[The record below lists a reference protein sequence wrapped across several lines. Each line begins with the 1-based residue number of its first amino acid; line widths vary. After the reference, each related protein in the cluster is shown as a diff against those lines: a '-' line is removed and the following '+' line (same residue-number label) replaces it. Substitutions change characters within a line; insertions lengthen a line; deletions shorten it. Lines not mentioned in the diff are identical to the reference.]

1 MVMARTDCM
10 IPRVLHALR
19 DLLRDLG
26 ELLEKGHGGKW
37 TTTNAKDS
45 GGGKDGG
52 GKRGAVARRK
62 GNGVRV
68 TDAGD
73 LISPGSTA
81 QPRRHT
87 TYISS
92 TWLDPQCKLERIE
105 GDLGLEWKMGVNG

>member
-1 MVMARTDCM
+1 MARTNCM

-26 ELLEKGHGGKW
+26 ELLEEGHGGAW
-37 TTTNAKDS
+37 TTTKAKDS
-45 GGGKDGG
+45 SGGKDGG

-105 GDLGLEWKMGVNG
+105 DSKGTSV